1 MAPRTRRSNSKTA
14 ARKTGATAKSQTG
27 AKRTPSGAFVCP
39 ECGKTF
45 TRAAALGSHRRRAH
59 GVLGAT
65 AQAKTGRR
73 PASSGTAANGRGE
86 RSATRAGN
94 SASDPRRTRSS
105 ATAPTATMPRAARR
119 TASVDR
125 DALLQALFPNGIP
138 ARESLIR
145 ELNSWLDQAEQ
156 LAQRS

>member
-1 MAPRTRRSNSKTA
+1 MPRTRRNAKTA
-14 ARKTGATAKSQTG
+14 ASKRGATAKSQTG
-27 AKRTPSGAFVCP
+27 AKRRPSSGAFVCP

-45 TRAAALGSHRRRAH
+45 TRAAALGSHRRAH

-65 AQAKTGRR
+65 AQAKTASRR
-73 PASSGTAANGRGE
+73 ASSSTAANGRGG
-86 RSATRAGN
+86 RGATRTGT
-94 SASDPRRTRSS
+94 SASSPRRARGS
-105 ATAPTATMPRAARR
+105 AMAATGSTPRAARG

-125 DALLQALFPNGIP
+125 DALLQTLFPNGIP

-145 ELNSWLDQAEQ
+145 ELNNWLDQAEQ

>member
-1 MAPRTRRSNSKTA
+1 MPRTRRNSKTA
-14 ARKTGATAKSQTG
+14 ARKTRATAKSQTG
-27 AKRTPSGAFVCP
+27 AKRMPSSRAFVCP

-65 AQAKTGRR
+65 ALAKTTSRQ
-73 PASSGTAANGRGE
+73 ASSGSAANGRGG
-86 RSATRAGN
+86 RGATRTGSSAG
-94 SASDPRRTRSS
+94 SPRRTRGS
-105 ATAPTATMPRAARR
+105 AMAPTGSTSRVARG
-119 TASVDR
+119 TDSVDR
-125 DALLQALFPNGIP
+125 DALLQTLFPNGIP

>member
-1 MAPRTRRSNSKTA
+1 MPRTRRSNAKTA
-14 ARKTGATAKSQTG
+14 ARKTRATAKSQTG
-27 AKRTPSGAFVCP
+27 AKRTPSSGAFVCP

-65 AQAKTGRR
+65 AQAKTASRQ
-73 PASSGTAANGRGE
+73 ASSSTANGRGG
-86 RSATRAGN
+86 RKATRTGN
-94 SASDPRRTRSS
+94 SASSPRRTRRP
-105 ATAPTATMPRAARR
+105 ATAPTATTPRAARR
-119 TASVDR
+119 TASVNR
-125 DALLQALFPNGIP
+125 DALLQTLFPNGIP
-138 ARESLIR
+138 ARENLIR

>member
-1 MAPRTRRSNSKTA
+1 MPRTRRSNSKTA
-14 ARKTGATAKSQTG
+14 ARKTRATAKSQTG
-27 AKRTPSGAFVCP
+27 AKRTPSSEAFVCP

-65 AQAKTGRR
+65 AQAKTASRQ
-73 PASSGTAANGRGE
+73 ASSSTATNGRGG
-86 RSATRAGN
+86 RGATRTGN
-94 SASDPRRTRSS
+94 NASSPRRMRGS
-105 ATAPTATMPRAARR
+105 AMAPTGSMPRAARR
-119 TASVDR
+119 TDSVDR
-125 DALLQALFPNGIP
+125 DALLQTLFPNGIP

-145 ELNSWLDQAEQ
+145 ELNNWLDQAEQ

>member
-1 MAPRTRRSNSKTA
+1 
-14 ARKTGATAKSQTG
+14 
-27 AKRTPSGAFVCP
+27 
-39 ECGKTF
+39 
-45 TRAAALGSHRRRAH
+45 
-59 GVLGAT
+59 VLGAT
-65 AQAKTGRR
+65 AQAKTASRR
-73 PASSGTAANGRGE
+73 ASGSSGANGRGA

-105 ATAPTATMPRAARR
+105 ATAPTRAARR

-125 DALLQALFPNGIP
+125 DALLQTLFPNGIP